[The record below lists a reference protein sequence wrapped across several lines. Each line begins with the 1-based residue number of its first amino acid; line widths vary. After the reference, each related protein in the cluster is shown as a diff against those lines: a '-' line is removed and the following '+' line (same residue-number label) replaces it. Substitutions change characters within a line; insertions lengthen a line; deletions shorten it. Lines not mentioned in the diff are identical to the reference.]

1 MRFSYKQIW
10 LIVYPILFSLLMEH
24 MIGMTDTAFLGRVG
38 QVELGASALA
48 GVYYLALF
56 MLAFGFSVGVQIMIA
71 RRNGEG
77 HYKDIGP
84 IFQQGMFFLLIL
96 AGIMFTVSRIW
107 SPGILHAL
115 IDSEHVYEATIQYMN
130 WRVFGFFFSFTAL
143 MFRAFYV
150 GTANT
155 KTLTL
160 NSLVMVLTNVVLNYI
175 LIFGKFGFP
184 ALGIA
189 GSAIASSISELVSL
203 IFFIVYTFTH
213 IDWRKYNL
221 FGRFRF
227 SLDLLSR
234 VLNISVFTMTQSFI
248 SLSTWFL
255 FFIAIEHL
263 GERQL
268 AVTNILRN
276 ISALFFITV
285 SAFATTVS
293 SLISNLIGGGEQKR
307 VMEVCWQV
315 IRMCYMFIIPL
326 IVIMALFPTQILRI
340 YTDNAELISDAVMP
354 FFVMLSVYLISVPAN
369 ILFNAVSATGNTRT
383 ALWMEFITLG
393 VYVLSVYVIVLH
405 FKADIAVCWTT
416 EHFYVA
422 SLTILSYWYMKSNK
436 WKNKKI

>member
-1 MRFSYKQIW
+1 MRFSYKKIW
-10 LIVYPILFSLLMEH
+10 LIAYPILLSLLMEH

-48 GVYYLALF
+48 GVYYLVIF
-56 MLAFGFSVGVQIMIA
+56 MLAFGFSVGVQIMIG

-77 HYKDIGP
+77 DYKEIGP
-84 IFQQGMFFLLIL
+84 IFQQGIIFLLLL
-96 AGIMFTVSRIW
+96 AGIMFFVSRAW
-107 SPGILHAL
+107 SPILLHFL

-130 WRVFGFFFSFTAL
+130 WRVFGFFFSFTSL
-143 MFRAFYV
+143 MFRAFFV

-160 NSLVMVLTNVVLNYI
+160 NSVVMVLTNVVLNYI

-203 IFFIVYTFTH
+203 IFFIIYTFTN

-221 FGRFRF
+221 FSRFHF
-227 SLDLLSR
+227 NLKLLFR
-234 VLNISVFTMTQSFI
+234 VLNISIFTMTQAFV

-263 GERQL
+263 GEQQL

-276 ISALFFITV
+276 ISSLFFIIV
-285 SAFATTVS
+285 SAFATTTS
-293 SLISNLIGGGEQKR
+293 ALISNLIGGGEQR
-307 VMEVCWQV
+307 QVMGVCKQV
-315 IRMCYMFIIPL
+315 IRMCYMIIIPL
-326 IVIMALFPTQILRI
+326 MLITALFPTLILRI
-340 YTDNAELISDAVMP
+340 YTNDPELINNAIQP

-369 ILFNAVSATGNTRT
+369 ITFNAVSATGNTRT
-383 ALWMEFITLG
+383 ALWMEFIALTAYILA
-393 VYVLSVYVIVLH
+393 VYLIVFH
-405 FKADIAVCWTT
+405 FKLNLTICWTT
-416 EHFYVA
+416 EHVYVLFM
-422 SLTILSYWYMKSNK
+422 LTLSYWYMKSNK
-436 WKNKKI
+436 WLNKKV